1 LNLAMT
7 AAPAAVAWGV
17 GIVVAI
23 AGLFVGGFVVKL
35 LARHRVP
42 WWPALIA
49 PAAAFGPGIG
59 LLVGSYLATGT
70 LDSLAFWVQSVDA
83 DAAKGVEAVVGAT
96 GTARA
101 GWSLLVFFGAVGIY
115 GLVARFLLSR
125 IVTEEL
131 GLRIPE
137 VFIDLGRV
145 VLWGAMAFVVV
156 GFIWQRTDFFSA
168 LFTVSAVSGAVILF
182 ALQDTFKNFISA
194 WTIFGEGVFS
204 IGDWIVVGEDEGEVI
219 SITRRTTKIRT
230 RSGDAVT
237 IPNGQVTSGKVR
249 NESRPTP
256 AHAEYIQVQ
265 VAYDAPPN
273 RVRDILRR
281 AVLEVP
287 KIVAE
292 PAPRFRLKNFADSG
306 IDYQAKVWIED
317 LANLH
322 DIMSDLRVQIW
333 YHFQRE
339 GIEFP
344 YPVREIR
351 RRSAPSADPSA
362 KARAIHERLKSVP
375 FFDALPE
382 DLFTLL
388 ARDAGLIEFGA
399 GERVVQLGEA
409 GDTCYVVD
417 AGRLAVLVSDGPLER
432 QVAQM
437 KPGDLFGEM
446 SLLTGEP
453 RSATVRALEDSRV
466 VSVGSSALRAAL
478 ERAPELAHRLAEVTT
493 LRREGLLEA
502 RAALDASARARV
514 DAGAHRLR
522 ELIKRFFK
530 LPEPPTAPAA
540 SPSPADVVRPPD
552 VPREG
557 GPGRVAGGPPGP

>member
-1 LNLAMT
+1 MLAMT
-7 AAPAAVAWGV
+7 AEPAAVAWGV
-17 GIVVAI
+17 GIVVAL
-23 AGLFVGGFVVKL
+23 AGLFVGGYFVKL
-35 LARHRVP
+35 LARHRVA
-42 WWPALIA
+42 WWPALIG

-70 LDSLAFWVQSVDA
+70 LDSLAFWVRSVEA
-83 DAAKGVEAVVGAT
+83 DPAKGIDAVVGAT
-96 GTARA
+96 AAARA
-101 GWSLLVFFGAVGIY
+101 GWSFIAFFGAIGAY

-145 VLWGAMAFVVV
+145 VLWAAMAFVVV

-182 ALQDTFKNFISA
+182 ALKDTFTNFISA
-194 WTIFGEGVFS
+194 WTIFGEGIFS
-204 IGDWIVVGEDEGEVI
+204 IGDWIVVGDDEGEVI

-230 RSGDAVT
+230 RAGDAVT

-256 AHAEYIQVQ
+256 AHAEYMHVQ

-287 KIVAE
+287 QIVSE
-292 PAPRFRLKNFADSG
+292 PAPKFRLKNFSESG
-306 IDYQAKVWIED
+306 IDYQVKAWIED
-317 LANLH
+317 IAH
-322 DIMSDLRVQIW
+322 IPDILSDLRVQIW

-351 RRSAPSADPSA
+351 RRAAQASDPAA
-362 KARAIHERLKSVP
+362 KSRSIHERLKSVP
-375 FFDALPE
+375 FFEALPE
-382 DLFTLL
+382 HLL
-388 ARDAGLIEFGA
+388 ALLSRDAGLVGFGA
-399 GERVVQLGEA
+399 GERVVQVGEA

-417 AGRLAVLVSDGPLER
+417 AGRLAVLVSDGQIDR
-432 QVAQM
+432 QVHEFR
-437 KPGDLFGEM
+437 PGDLFGEM

-453 RSATVRALEDSRV
+453 RSATVRALEDSQL

-478 ERAPELAHRLAEVTT
+478 ERAPELALRLAEVAT
-493 LRREGLLEA
+493 LRREGLLHA
-502 RAALDASARARV
+502 RAALDAAARARV
-514 DAGAHRLR
+514 EAGSHRLR

-530 LPEPPTAPAA
+530 LPEHPTPAPPPAA
-540 SPSPADVVRPPD
+540 PGSVGRPHDGPID
-552 VPREG
+552 G
-557 GPGRVAGGPPGP
+557 GAGRVAGGPPGP